1 METLAAVA
9 LAGNVVQFLDFGGKL
24 IDGAL
29 ELRGSK
35 DGATSTTVVLEAA
48 TKSLRYMCDELTRS
62 EFDMSRKI
70 MTGSMVDLVPLA
82 KSCRT
87 LSEEFL
93 AFLDTMKV
101 KHGSKGW
108 DSVRQSWKNHFKE
121 KKLQRYRTEL
131 ESYRAQITSVLTLI
145 LTSVLSIFPD

>member
-1 METLAAVA
+1 METLAAVG

-35 DGATSTTVVLEAA
+35 EGANSTTVVLEAA
-48 TKSLRYMCDELTRS
+48 TKSLQHMCDELTRS
-62 EFDMSRKI
+62 EHDISRKT
-70 MTGSMVDLVPLA
+70 MTGSMIDLVPLA
-82 KSCRT
+82 KSCRI
-87 LSEEFL
+87 LSDEFL
-93 AFLDTMKV
+93 AFLDTMKM

-108 DSVRQSWKNHFKE
+108 DIVRQSWKNHFKE
-121 KKLQRYRTEL
+121 KKLQRYQTEI

-145 LTSVLSIFPD
+145 LT